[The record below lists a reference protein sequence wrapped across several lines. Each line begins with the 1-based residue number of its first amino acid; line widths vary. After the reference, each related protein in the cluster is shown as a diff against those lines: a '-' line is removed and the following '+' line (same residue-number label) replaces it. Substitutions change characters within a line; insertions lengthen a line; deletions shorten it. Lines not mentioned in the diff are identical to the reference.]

1 MKTCIKLFFLSF
13 AILAFTGAMAQT
25 KIGHLKS
32 VDLLGSLNQWKTAQ
46 VDLETFA
53 KKIQEQLKTKEKT
66 VVDEYNI
73 FVQKVQNGELTPKQ
87 QDEQQQYFQ
96 RKQTEM
102 EQDQAKAQQDLMKR
116 EDEVTE
122 PVRKKVIDAI
132 KIVAEEKGYQ
142 YIIDTSAGATLYA
155 SPNEDITAFVK
166 AKLQ

>member
-1 MKTCIKLFFLSF
+1 MKTSFKFILVAFCLF
-13 AILAFTGAMAQT
+13 AFTGVFAQA
-25 KIGHLKS
+25 KIGHINS
-32 VDLLGSLNQWKTAQ
+32 VDLLSSLNEWKTAQ

-53 KKIQEQLKTKEKT
+53 KKIQEQLKAKEKT
-66 VVDEYNI
+66 VIDEYNV

-96 RKQTEM
+96 RKQGEL

-132 KIVAEEKGYQ
+132 KAVAVEKGYG
-142 YIIDTSAGATLYA
+142 YIIDTSTGATLYA
-155 SPNEDITAFVK
+155 SPDDDITAFVK

>member
-13 AILAFTGAMAQT
+13 ALLAFTGAIAQT
-25 KIGHLKS
+25 KIGHLNS
-32 VDLLGSLNQWKTAQ
+32 VDLLGSLNEWKTAQ

-102 EQDQAKAQQDLMKR
+102 EQEQAKAQQDLMKR

-132 KIVAEEKGYQ
+132 KLVAEEKGYQ

-155 SPNEDITAFVK
+155 SPNDDITAFVK

>member
-25 KIGHLKS
+25 KIGHLNS
-32 VDLLGSLNQWKTAQ
+32 VDLLGSLNEWKTAQ

>member
-13 AILAFTGAMAQT
+13 ALLAFTGAMAQS
-25 KIGHLKS
+25 KIGHLNS
-32 VDLLGSLNQWKTAQ
+32 VDLLGSLNEWKTAQ

-102 EQDQAKAQQDLMKR
+102 EQ
-116 EDEVTE
+116 E
-122 PVRKKVIDAI
+122 
-132 KIVAEEKGYQ
+132 
-142 YIIDTSAGATLYA
+142 
-155 SPNEDITAFVK
+155 
-166 AKLQ
+166 